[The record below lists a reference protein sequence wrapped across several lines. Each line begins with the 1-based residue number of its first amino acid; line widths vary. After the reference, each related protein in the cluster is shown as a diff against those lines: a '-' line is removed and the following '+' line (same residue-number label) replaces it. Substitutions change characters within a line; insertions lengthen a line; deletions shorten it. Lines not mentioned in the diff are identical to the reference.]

1 MRRLACWVVILAVLA
16 GLGGGLWAKDY
27 KLIDGSTIIG
37 EASDGNDYGVVF
49 RLSSGG
55 FSKRISYS
63 KFTQEALKLLAEN
76 ERLKPLAEPFIE
88 VPPEPKP
95 KPKPI
100 VLREVTRVDRPVG
113 RTSFFSSFT
122 APMGLAVLALLYLA
136 NLVAG
141 YEIAIYR
148 NRPVAVV
155 CGLSALL
162 PLLGPLIFLV
172 SPSLEEQVPD
182 EAAAAPPTPEEL
194 AAADSS
200 GGSIGK
206 GMVPIPGGG
215 TALKVASAGKGASGK
230 AETRVFNRGEV
241 EFNRR
246 FVETTFQGFF
256 RVVPSEAERDL
267 VLVIKTPKSEYV
279 GRRITR
285 ISANE
290 FFLQLLGGAGK
301 EVSISFGEVAQ
312 IAIRHKDDVRG

>member
-1 MRRLACWVVILAVLA
+1 MRRMACWAVILAVIV
-16 GLGGGLWAKDY
+16 GFGGGLWAKDF

-49 RLSSGG
+49 RLSTGG

-63 KFTQEALKLLAEN
+63 KFTQEALKLLAEDDK
-76 ERLKPLAEPFIE
+76 LKPLAEPFIE

-100 VLREVTRVDRPVG
+100 VLREVARVDRPVG

-122 APMGLAVLALLYLA
+122 APMGLAVLALLYIA

-155 CGLSALL
+155 CGLSAFL

-172 SPSLEEQVPD
+172 SPSLEE
-182 EAAAAPPTPEEL
+182 EAAGEAVAPPAPEE
-194 AAADSS
+194 AATGDSS
-200 GGSIGK
+200 SGSLGK
-206 GMVPIPGGG
+206 GMVPGGG
-215 TALKVASAGKGASGK
+215 TALKVASAGKGPSSK

-246 FVETTFQGFF
+246 FIETTFQGFF
-256 RVVPSEAERDL
+256 RVVPNEAERDL
-267 VLVIKTPKSEYV
+267 VLVIKTAKHEFV

-301 EVSISFGEVAQ
+301 EVSISFGELAQ